1 MLNLKER
8 IDLLAM
14 LGEYLKDTEDIAI
27 QKAVLKAG
35 SENPWF
41 TKENVNNALKSLE
54 TAFLQDKILRNLSD
68 KYCLDDHLDVHKI
81 GLILAGNIPLVGWH
95 DIMSCFICNKI
106 SIIKYS
112 DKDKVLIPFLI
123 EKLISFNPQASDYF
137 ESVDR
142 LTDYDAVI
150 ATGGN
155 NSATVFEHYFKHVPN
170 IIRRNRNAVAILDG
184 KETTTELEMLSEDI
198 FSYYG
203 LGCRNVSKLYIS
215 DQYDFTPLF
224 IAFEKYT
231 EIIHHNKYKNNY
243 DYNFALFLLN
253 QEPILQH
260 DIIILRAADQIA
272 SRIGSLNYEYYKDV
286 PSLKS
291 DLSARTDEIQCIIA
305 GKNFQFENQFN
316 FGLSQHPSITDY
328 ADGVDTIQF
337 LLSL

>member
-8 IDLLAM
+8 IDLLAQ
-14 LGEYLKDTEDIAI
+14 LGEYLKDTENDAF
-27 QKAVLKAG
+27 QKVVLKAG

-41 TKENVNNALKSLE
+41 TKENVIKALSSLE
-54 TAFLQDKILRNLSD
+54 TTFLHEKILRNWSD
-68 KYCLDDHLDVHKI
+68 KYCLDDHLKVHKI

-123 EKLISFNPQASDYF
+123 EKLISFNPKASDYF

-150 ATGGN
+150 ATGSN
-155 NSATVFEHYFKHVPN
+155 NSATVFEYYFHHVPN

-184 KETTTELEMLSEDI
+184 TEAASDLELLSEDI
-198 FSYYG
+198 FSYFG
-203 LGCRNVSKLYIS
+203 LGCRNVSKLYVPE
-215 DQYDFTPLF
+215 QYDFTSLF
-224 IAFEKYT
+224 KAFEKFT
-231 EIIHHNKYKNNY
+231 EIIQHNKYKNNY

-260 DIIILRAADQIA
+260 DLIILRAANQIA

-286 PSLKS
+286 QSLKS
-291 DLSARTDEIQCIIA
+291 DLSTHIDEIQCIIA
-305 GKNFQFENQFN
+305 CNNFQFENQFN
-316 FGLSQHPSITDY
+316 FGLSQYPCITDY

-337 LLSL
+337 LLGL